1 MERHSTRLDDK
12 GIRDETQ
19 PGADQR
25 GPITLAYLAE
35 VILASEEYW
44 ELLPQPCP
52 LMGREFLDGGLAWVG
67 NGS

>member
-1 MERHSTRLDDK
+1 MERHSTRLGDK
-12 GIRDETQ
+12 GDRDETQ

-35 VILASEEYW
+35 VILASKEYW

-52 LMGREFLDGGLAWVG
+52 LMDKQFLDGVLEWAG
-67 NGS
+67 NGN